1 MKLGRRDIIWIIPS
15 AIAAGFFGWLG
26 YRTVYIQFFKPGVAE
41 PVWKDGPRVRVA
53 GAGELEQPWSFK
65 YFEYPVRIGTAE
77 RKLQAVAFRLP
88 QPVSGSLELDGAHF
102 LALSRVCTHQG
113 CTVNYVDNPEL
124 GAIAYNYRTDHPF
137 LGCPCHFGAF
147 EPLQGGRAVYGPPRF
162 PLPRLRLEAQNGTI
176 YATGHETPLRP
187 IEQG

>member
-26 YRTVYIQFFKPGVAE
+26 YRTVYIQFFKTGVAE

-53 GAGELEQPWSFK
+53 GAGELEQPWAFR
-65 YFEYPVRIGTAE
+65 YFEYPVRVGTAE

-88 QPVSGSLELDGAHF
+88 QPVSGSLELGGAHF

-124 GAIAYNYRTDHPF
+124 GAIAYNYRTEHPF

-147 EPLQGGRAVYGPPRF
+147 EPLQAGRAVYGPPRF